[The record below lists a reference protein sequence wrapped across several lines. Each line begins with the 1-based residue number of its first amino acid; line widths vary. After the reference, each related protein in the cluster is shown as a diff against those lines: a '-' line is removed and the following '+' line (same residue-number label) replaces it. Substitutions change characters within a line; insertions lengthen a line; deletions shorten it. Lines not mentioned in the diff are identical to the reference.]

1 MTIAFALPVLIG
13 PWAIKPQYIGLLIS
27 AGFLGQMLGA
37 IGFGRVAERIGRL
50 HTIIIAALVF
60 SIFSFFCAASWS
72 YVSLFIFRVI
82 QGFGLGGEVPV
93 AATYLN
99 ELIGA
104 KTRGKFGLAFMV
116 LSFGIGVV
124 VASLA
129 GYWIVPRFGWRWLFI
144 VGGFPIVIVIYLG
157 RVLPESPRWLAAVGR
172 EQDAEKAMTTIEQRV
187 RKALGTELPAPAVVA
202 VTPVATGTRFVE
214 LFGGIYAKRTIMVW
228 VMWFAAYLANYG
240 VNTWLPSLYKSVFK
254 LPLDKA
260 LLYSLG
266 TISFGIIGSC
276 VALLLIDRV
285 GRRLVVSVCFFVGG
299 GFFLALWYMGA
310 STAVQVLVLTALAWF
325 FFSVICGVAYV
336 YTPEIY
342 PTRMRAL
349 GTSVAT
355 AWLRL
360 AAMIGPLFV
369 GMVIARYGEV
379 SLVFLY
385 YGLIAVIA
393 GIVVFW
399 LGVEPKGKVL
409 EQISP

>member
-1 MTIAFALPVLIG
+1 
-13 PWAIKPQYIGLLIS
+13 
-27 AGFLGQMLGA
+27 
-37 IGFGRVAERIGRL
+37 
-50 HTIIIAALVF
+50 
-60 SIFSFFCAASWS
+60 
-72 YVSLFIFRVI
+72 
-82 QGFGLGGEVPV
+82 
-93 AATYLN
+93 
-99 ELIGA
+99 
-104 KTRGKFGLAFMV
+104 
-116 LSFGIGVV
+116 
-124 VASLA
+124 
-129 GYWIVPRFGWRWLFI
+129 
-144 VGGFPIVIVIYLG
+144 
-157 RVLPESPRWLAAVGR
+157 
-172 EQDAEKAMTTIEQRV
+172 
-187 RKALGTELPAPAVVA
+187 
-202 VTPVATGTRFVE
+202 
-214 LFGGIYAKRTIMVW
+214 
-228 VMWFAAYLANYG
+228 
-240 VNTWLPSLYKSVFK
+240 
-254 LPLDKA
+254 
-260 LLYSLG
+260 
-266 TISFGIIGSC
+266 
-276 VALLLIDRV
+276 
-285 GRRLVVSVCFFVGG
+285 VVSVCFFVGG